1 MKVKNMKK
9 MFFALGAVIILGQL
23 DVYHVIAN
31 SLTSAE
37 TAKTASKATTA
48 SKAKLGE
55 VAQTAK
61 GGAVDGNWIVIPG
74 IPEKPGIP
82 GKPGIPAKGAV
93 AATAAT
99 APVAIRVK

>member
-31 SLTSAE
+31 NLTSAE

-74 IPEKPGIP
+74 IP
-82 GKPGIPAKGAV
+82 GKPGIPANGAV